1 MAERTDGGFG
11 SGGFGGFDGFDPDG
25 FEDELRSRL
34 GRYGSALEGAASTP
48 APRPRHLVVVDG
60 PVGGRRSGRSPR
72 RRSAAASSAGSSTGS
87 SGPGSGSHRLARV
100 AAVVVVLGGLAGV
113 TWAATRPSEPATTT
127 ATEGGWSDDD
137 VVRPEDRPSAF
148 AALDGTWA
156 LPAGGSLRYVLDR
169 PADGPTTFAGFRAM
183 LADDASCLWFR
194 HALEE
199 PDLTPEERST
209 IAAMPGWPGH
219 GDDAADGAA
228 RRQVD
233 RLVSAALAGDAATL
247 REHLAES
254 CGGSGTGLGLP
265 EVGAYWLV
273 AGGTGPSD
281 ATGGSGSAGGSGSS
295 NRTGGAAAIDP
306 ATLPGWDAIVD
317 RLGAEVRIDGAIA
330 LGDGSYN
337 IALTRRSL
345 HLSLTIGR
353 VAGPVTLPVSGAV
366 FERGHE
372 VRDGGVEVYVGP
384 VGDDDVTV
392 AHVVGPGGASIAL
405 TFGMGPDRVED
416 AVGDIGDLAL
426 DLHLAAWPR

>member
-1 MAERTDGGFG
+1 MAERSDDGL
-11 SGGFGGFDGFDPDG
+11 SSDGFDGGSDPDG
-25 FEDELRSRL
+25 FEDELRARL
-34 GRYGSALEGAASTP
+34 ERYGSALEGAASAP

-60 PVGGRRSGRSPR
+60 PVGGRRSGRGAGG
-72 RRSAAASSAGSSTGS
+72 RSGAGGSSAGS
-87 SGPGSGSHRLARV
+87 SGPGSGAGSHRLARV
-100 AAVVVVLGGLAGV
+100 AAVLVVLGALAGV
-113 TWAATRPSEPATTT
+113 TWAAVRPSEPTTT
-127 ATEGGWSDDD
+127 SATEGGWSDDD

-156 LPAGGSLRYVLDR
+156 LPPGGSLRYVLDR

-199 PDLTPEERST
+199 PDLTAEARST

-219 GDDAADGAA
+219 GDDDADGAE
-228 RRQVD
+228 RRQLD
-233 RLVSAALAGDAATL
+233 RLVSAALAGDAGTL
-247 REHLAES
+247 REHLAQS
-254 CGGSGTGLGLP
+254 CGGSGSGLGLP

-273 AGGTGPSD
+273 PGGEHPE
-281 ATGGSGSAGGSGSS
+281 ASASPGAADLS
-295 NRTGGAAAIDP
+295 GAAAAVDP
-306 ATLPGWDAIVD
+306 TTLRGWDAVVD
-317 RLGAEVRIDGAIA
+317 RLGAEVRVDGAIA

-345 HLSLTIGR
+345 HLSLTIGT
-353 VAGPVTLPVSGAV
+353 VAGPVTLPVAGAA

-372 VRDGGVEVYVGP
+372 VLDGGVEVFVGP
-384 VGDDDVTV
+384 VADDDVTV

-405 TFGMGPDRVED
+405 TFEMGPDRVED
-416 AVGDIGDLAL
+416 AMGDITDLAV